1 MERVAVPEI
10 LDVRDIHLGFRAGSV
25 IDAIPMLLLPPLER
39 RFDRATAQ
47 TIVEDAVK
55 REREGTTNCGA
66 LALPHAR
73 VAAVSDFVVTVGANS
88 AGVIEGQ
95 AEPRI
100 IFAFISPASK
110 RQEHLTLLASLAR
123 LSQNANVV
131 RQVIEAKAPEDVIDT
146 LRAAGI

>member
-1 MERVAVPEI
+1 MEKIAVPEV
-10 LDVRDIHLGFRAGSV
+10 LDVRDVHLGFRTSSV
-25 IDAIPMLLLPPLER
+25 IDAIPTLLLPPLER
-39 RFDRATAQ
+39 RLDPAIAHA
-47 TIVEDAVK
+47 IVEEAIK
-55 REREGTTNCGA
+55 REKDGTTNCGA

-73 VAAVSDFVVTVGANS
+73 AAAAADFIVTVGANS
-88 AGVIEGQ
+88 GGVFEGQ

-100 IFAFISPASK
+100 IFAFVSPAAR

-131 RQVIEAKAPEDVIDT
+131 RQVIEAKTPEEVIDT